1 MLFRDF
7 EDVSEGEVDG
17 GSCVICGDT
26 PCRWLRFGS
35 EIVRRVE
42 AAYEGHL
49 RQLPVTTQEEFT
61 WSVVLMRACRN
72 FAFKAMAFLVYG
84 SLGAGNRLKHPCCVE
99 RGVRAAFPPPDGQI
113 TGFVDT
119 PGIQLV

>member
-1 MLFRDF
+1 MFRDF

-72 FAFKAMAFLVYG
+72 FAFKAMAFMVYG
-84 SLGAGNRLKHPCCVE
+84 SLGANNRIKLPDCVK
-99 RGVRAAFPPPDGQI
+99 RGVRVAFLAPDRQI
-113 TGFVDT
+113 IRLIDI
-119 PGIQLV
+119 PDIQLV